1 MLQLPKTT
9 EGGIR
14 VPKEKLYAKCKL
26 TMSQK
31 RNIID
36 DILNIEWK
44 NKLSCDTINILAGKT
59 FIEIEVFAV
68 TLKSG
73 RITDSHLQP
82 IDESIPYPVLHLAKY
97 DGKVQAW
104 IAYKEKSKDE
114 QLKTVCFFHTEWQSE
129 EDFTLDVQ
137 GLTLDEVYERLIWQI
152 ADTSEWKAELTV
164 RANIDRQAQRD
175 KLKKRIAA
183 LESRMRR
190 EKQFNLK
197 VEMNAEIKRMKEELE
212 EM

>member
-9 EGGIR
+9 EVGIR
-14 VPKEKLYAKCKL
+14 VPKEKLYANCKL

-44 NKLSCDTINILAGKT
+44 NKLSCDTINIMPGKT

-73 RITDSHLQP
+73 KITDSHLKP
-82 IDESIPYPVLHLAKY
+82 IDESIPYPVVYIVHY
-97 DGKVQAW
+97 DGKVQTW
-104 IAYKEKSKDE
+104 IAYKEKAKDGM
-114 QLKTVCFFHTEWQSE
+114 LKTICFFHTDWQTE
-129 EDFTLDVQ
+129 DDFTFDIQ
-137 GLTLDEVYERLIWQI
+137 GITLDEVYENLIWQI
-152 ADTSEWKAELTV
+152 ADTSEWKRELTI
-164 RANIDRQAQRD
+164 RENIDRQTQRD
-175 KLKKRIAA
+175 KLKKRIAT
-183 LESRMRR
+183 LESKMRR

-197 VEMNAEIKRMKEELE
+197 VEMNAEIKRMKQELKE
-212 EM
+212 I